1 MLFTKLTKIILHQ
14 RRQLNPHN
22 SSIYKNK
29 SPFVVWILDYTK
41 LSLWNASISTSLLD
55 KGNLFYF
62 TNIASSS
69 VEGIRNNNS
78 IRRRSNFSGNLL
90 LLGVLGNSL
99 LGMASSACLFICWG
113 DEIGLSIYQHS
124 PIMWTRLDLF
134 RVAFWWITALRNLKG
149 WEIIFRKVLL
159 IIGYLWD
166 GLYSGNAKEYKKLIR
181 TIEAE
186 GIAVYLW
193 DHWENYL
200 YALRLWSFQAP
211 MIAHQPSSQRGYPC
225 IQSS

>member
-1 MLFTKLTKIILHQ
+1 
-14 RRQLNPHN
+14 
-22 SSIYKNK
+22 
-29 SPFVVWILDYTK
+29 
-41 LSLWNASISTSLLD
+41 
-55 KGNLFYF
+55 
-62 TNIASSS
+62 
-69 VEGIRNNNS
+69 
-78 IRRRSNFSGNLL
+78 
-90 LLGVLGNSL
+90 
-99 LGMASSACLFICWG
+99 MASSACLFICWG

-124 PIMWTRLDLF
+124 AIMWTRLDLF

-211 MIAHQPSSQRGYPC
+211 TIAHQPSWQRGYPC
-225 IQSS
+225 IQSP